1 LAKDSGFFSMR
12 ARQGV
17 AATTA
22 LALTLAGCG
31 AVQAVKTTVLGKEPK
46 YGDHLTGFIGA
57 VVADEPRAALAARE
71 VLAIGGNA
79 ADAAVTLGMMLSVTL
94 PSRASLGAGGACIA
108 YQPGRK
114 SPHGGTPEAIMF
126 TPRPSSLGGGD
137 RPAAVPMLARGLYL
151 LSARYGTQ
159 PFETMISPAEQI
171 ARDGFPV
178 SRALAT
184 DLAVVAGPLAGDPE
198 AAAVFAP
205 GGRPLGEGD
214 ELRQP
219 SLAATLTQIRHVGV
233 GDMYQGLLAHRLAE
247 SSPEAGGPISLADL
261 RDSTAVLAEPL
272 VVAAGPDQAAF
283 VPPPADGG
291 AASAAAFQV
300 LLANQGDAAGAEQRA
315 LAAAAAGRHVAELP
329 ALPASSSFVVL
340 DRKGGAVACAL
351 TMDNLFGTGR
361 IVPGTGVILGA
372 SPTAKPEPLLVAAVA
387 WNGAR
392 DAFRAAVGAS
402 GQNRAPLAGA
412 AGLIQAMAGELP
424 PRNPVPD
431 PGRVNAIGCTGY
443 LPGNENSCRWSA
455 DYRGS
460 GLAVGG
466 S

>member
-1 LAKDSGFFSMR
+1 LAEDNGFNR
-12 ARQGV
+12 QARRG
-17 AATTA
+17 
-22 LALTLAGCG
+22 LAVMLSLAVGGCG
-31 AVQAVKTTVLGKEPK
+31 AVQAVKKTVLGSEPK
-46 YGDHLTGFIGA
+46 YGDHLAGFIGA

-108 YQPGRK
+108 YRPGSK

-126 TPRPSSLGGGD
+126 MPQPSSLAGGD

-151 LSARYGTQ
+151 LSARYGSQ
-159 PFETMISPAEQI
+159 PFESMAGPAVQV
-171 ARDGFPV
+171 ARDGFAV
-178 SRALAT
+178 SRALAA

-205 GGRPLGEGD
+205 GGKPLGEGD
-214 ELRQP
+214 QIVQRDL
-219 SLAATLTQIRHVGV
+219 SATLTQIAHVGV
-233 GDMYQGLLAHRLAE
+233 GDMYQGLLAHKLAE
-247 SSPEAGGPISLADL
+247 STPLAGAPVSLADL
-261 RDSTAVLAEPL
+261 RDSRAILAEPL

-283 VPPPADGG
+283 LPPPTDGG
-291 AASAAAFQV
+291 LAAAAAFQT
-300 LLANQGDAAGAEQRA
+300 LLGNQGDSAGAEQRG
-315 LAAAAAGRHVAELP
+315 LAAAASARNVPVLP
-329 ALPASSSFVVL
+329 ALTASTSFVVL

-361 IVPGTGVILGA
+361 IAPGTGIVMGA
-372 SPTAKPEPLLVAAVA
+372 SPAAKPEPLLVAAVA

-402 GQNRAPLAGA
+402 GQNRAALAGA

-431 PGRVNAIGCTGY
+431 PGRDNAIGCPGY
-443 LPGNENSCRWSA
+443 VPGNDASCKWSA
-455 DYRGS
+455 DPRGA